1 MKKYAIFDLDG
12 TLIDSMNV
20 WDMAVCTFLRN
31 KGIIMPNELITVLNK
46 KSFEQG
52 ANYLIQQFTLDLTT
66 EEVMAEIHDFII
78 HQYMNEVQLKPFV
91 LEFLENV
98 KNQNIKMCIV
108 TASEKKLAE
117 LVLKRLKV
125 LDYFDFILT
134 CGEVGYGKDTPDI
147 FYLAAQKWEAN
158 ISEIMVFEDSL
169 HAIQTTK
176 AAGFYTI
183 AVYDRSA
190 DKDNKMIQQLSDKY
204 ISSFEEWRDAE

>member
-98 KNQNIKMCIV
+98 ENQNIKMCIV